1 MARSVRPR
9 PLFNWLL
16 KAINKLLSRRSQ
28 EHALTQL
35 EASVRRALAD
45 ELVDYSALLGR
56 VYNAITHGLVL
67 FGKHDNPPPV
77 AKLQALILARI
88 LADLRVCQWTATGGY
103 VFQAITLASVLHEV
117 SYGLIYLGKSD
128 DRAKE
133 WIEHDNLKKTYP
145 ECGHRQTIK
154 EVRKYFPEL
163 TDQHLETEYAVY
175 QQMCL
180 AKHGNPQLQRQ
191 YGALEKE
198 GMIEIQHPPY
208 YSERTVFYARYALL
222 HASRAAA
229 TALHVYT
236 MLHLEPL
243 ADADFVT
250 QLAQIGPEMRALGD
264 RHGLMGAY
272 E

>member
-1 MARSVRPR
+1 
-9 PLFNWLL
+9 
-16 KAINKLLSRRSQ
+16 
-28 EHALTQL
+28 
-35 EASVRRALAD
+35 LAD
-45 ELVDYSALLGR
+45 ELVDYSSLVGK
-56 VYNAITHGLVL
+56 VYNAVTHGLEL
-67 FGKHDNPPPV
+67 FSQHDNPPPV
-77 AKLQALILARI
+77 AKLQALILARL
-88 LADLRVCQWTATGGY
+88 LADLRVCQWAATGGY

-117 SYGLIYLGKSD
+117 SYGLVYLGKSD
-128 DRAKE
+128 QRAKE
-133 WIEHDNLKKTYP
+133 WVEHDNLKKPYP

-191 YGALEKE
+191 YGALDKG

-222 HASRAAA
+222 HAARSAG
-229 TALHVYT
+229 TALHVYV

-243 ADADFVT
+243 ADRTFVAELST
-250 QLAQIGPEMRALGD
+250 IGAQLRGLGD
-264 RHGLMGAY
+264 RDGLMGPY